1 MIPASFSVK
10 GYAAITFKEA
20 KENMDSQTI
29 WTTIMKINKYYPE
42 KTQIYFSTTRG
53 GQDKTTIEDPLTS
66 SAIFDMIKGCV
77 ETCQIKESKGSSISL
92 LLGACYEYKVP
103 FGITSDDT
111 GHKSIILTLPFP
123 MTGCYAISAAF
134 DGSIKRGGYRE
145 HYMVSIDLDIYI
157 GKLDESQYHQS
168 LAKGVQVY
176 PFKLNHPEYYT
187 RADSSESEPTTDQSD
202 EEAPSTPKNTKP
214 HQRSAA
220 YQPKRKG
227 IVKKKRPSGINKRLL
242 EAFNAVAGQ
251 NQKPDTDPGNT
262 PGNPV
267 QTGQPEDRQPRTQ
280 TSN

>member
-1 MIPASFSVK
+1 MLPASFSVK

-53 GQDKTTIEDPLTS
+53 GQDRTTIDDPLTA
-66 SAIFDMIKGCV
+66 SAMFDMIKGCV
-77 ETCQIKESKGSSISL
+77 ETCQIKESKGSSVSL
-92 LLGACYEYKVP
+92 LLGSCYEYKVP

-123 MTGCYAISAAF
+123 MIGCYAINAAF
-134 DGSIKRGGYRE
+134 DGSIKRGGLRE

-157 GKLDESQYHQS
+157 GKLDENQYQQS

-187 RADSSESEPTTDQSD
+187 RTDSSESEFTTDQSD
-202 EEAPSTPKNTKP
+202 EEAPSTPKTTK
-214 HQRSAA
+214 
-220 YQPKRKG
+220 QPSHPTSYNPRKKG
-227 IVKKKRPSGINKRLL
+227 IAKRKRPSGINKRLL

-251 NQKPDTDPGNT
+251 AKRPSTEPNRASEAAASGAT
-262 PGNPV
+262 
-267 QTGQPEDRQPRTQ
+267 PEDQETA
-280 TSN
+280 T